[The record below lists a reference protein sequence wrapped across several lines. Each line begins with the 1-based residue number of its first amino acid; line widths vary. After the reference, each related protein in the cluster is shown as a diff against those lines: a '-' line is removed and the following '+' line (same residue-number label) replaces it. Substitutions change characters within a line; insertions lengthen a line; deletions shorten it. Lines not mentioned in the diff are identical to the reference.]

1 MRCTWNNNMRWRKET
16 LLERPPPPTVNFTRS
31 SNIYALEVPSKSK
44 LGSLLQVW
52 LVYVTWALLEG
63 SHIVN
68 ALRSLCENV
77 ECTSVVSPCPSL
89 RKSCLDV
96 TVRLLLWHTPSDAK
110 TIRSTSQVR
119 KSPATRKCV
128 GLLQGPRIDCEK
140 VTTICD
146 NFSRCAPT
154 DLTMG
159 N

>member
-63 SHIVN
+63 SHIVY

-77 ECTSVVSPCPSL
+77 ECSKSLSFFAKELPGCNGTPTPMAHAERCQNHTLHKPSE
-89 RKSCLDV
+89 KISCY
-96 TVRLLLWHTPSDAK
+96 
-110 TIRSTSQVR
+110 
-119 KSPATRKCV
+119 
-128 GLLQGPRIDCEK
+128 
-140 VTTICD
+140 
-146 NFSRCAPT
+146 
-154 DLTMG
+154 
-159 N
+159 